1 MARRLEDFAVP
12 NRIRPRL
19 LHKGDY
25 EDLKVTVSPLKI
37 FWLISAIC
45 VSTVV
50 GLSLVWPAALWAFV
64 VIGPLILLGIHDS
77 YQRSH
82 AVIRNFP
89 VIGRARYWMEA
100 IRPEIQQ
107 YFVESDTSGRPF
119 SRELRSVVY
128 QRAKGA
134 TDTRPFGTIR
144 DLDAVGSEWIAH
156 SLAPKHPPEQ
166 EPRILIGEGRCERP
180 YAASMLNVSAMS
192 FGSLS
197 KNAVLALNGGAKL
210 GGFAHNTGEGGLSPY
225 HLQPGG
231 DLIWQI
237 GTGYFGCRTPDGN
250 FDPDE
255 FARKAEHESVKMIE
269 IKLSQGAK
277 PGHGGILPGAK
288 VTAEIAQ
295 IRGVPMGQDVISP
308 PYHQAF
314 STPKG
319 LLDFIVQLRELSG
332 GKPIGFKL
340 CVGQPSEF
348 LSICKAMVQT
358 GVVPDFITV
367 DGAEGGTGAAP
378 MEFSNAIGMPL
389 TDGLLLVHNAL
400 LGCDLRS
407 KIRVICS
414 GKIVTGFHMVQR
426 LAIGADLCN
435 SARAMMFA
443 LGCIQALKCNTN
455 HCPVGVTTQDPDL
468 VRGLDVVGK
477 TRRVFNYHR
486 STVNSFLEILGAAGL
501 SHPDELHP
509 RHIQRRVSPTQVQD
523 YGRIYQCF
531 EPGALLSSSPPATSP
546 TCAAISE
553 AWAAAS
559 PERF

>member
-1 MARRLEDFAVP
+1 M
-12 NRIRPRL
+12 
-19 LHKGDY
+19 
-25 EDLKVTVSPLKI
+25 SPLKM
-37 FWLISAIC
+37 FWVSSAVC
-45 VSTVV
+45 VSIV
-50 GLSLVWPAALWAFV
+50 GALSMVWPAALWAFV
-64 VIGPLILLGIHDS
+64 VIGPLILLGIYDS
-77 YQRSH
+77 SQRRH

-128 QRAKGA
+128 QRAKEA

-144 DLDAVGSEWIAH
+144 DLDEVGSEWIAH
-156 SLAPKHPPEQ
+156 SLTPKHAPEQ
-166 EPRILIGEGRCERP
+166 GPRILIGEGRCDQP
-180 YAASMLNVSAMS
+180 YAASILNVSAMS

-197 KNAVLALNGGAKL
+197 KNAILSLNGGAKL
-210 GGFAHNTGEGGLSPY
+210 GGFAHNTGEGGISPY
-225 HLQPGG
+225 HLEPGG

-237 GTGYFGCRTPDGN
+237 GTGYFGCRTSDGN
-250 FDPDE
+250 FDPDQ
-255 FARKAEHESVKMIE
+255 FAHKAKLDSVKMIE

-288 VTAEIAQ
+288 VTLEIAQ
-295 IRGVPMGQDVISP
+295 IRGVPLGQDVISP
-308 PYHQAF
+308 PYHRTFA
-314 STPKG
+314 TPKG
-319 LLDFIVQLRELSG
+319 LLDFVVQLRELSS

-358 GVVPDFITV
+358 GVVPDFIAV

-389 TDGLLLVHNAL
+389 TDGLLFVHNAL

-455 HCPVGVTTQDPDL
+455 HCPVGVTTQDPNL
-468 VRGLDVVGK
+468 VRGPDVVSK

-486 STVNSFLEILGAAGL
+486 STVNSFLEILGSAVL
-501 SHPDELHP
+501 SHPDELQP

-531 EPGALLSSSPPATSP
+531 EPGALLSSSPPATTP
-546 TCAAISE
+546 TCAFISE
-553 AWAAAS
+553 AWTAAS
-559 PERF
+559 AERF

>member
-1 MARRLEDFAVP
+1 M
-12 NRIRPRL
+12 
-19 LHKGDY
+19 
-25 EDLKVTVSPLKI
+25 SPLKI
-37 FWLISAIC
+37 FWLTSVIC
-45 VSTVV
+45 VSIVA
-50 GLSLVWPAALWAFV
+50 GLSLVWPATLWAFI
-64 VIGPLILLGIHDS
+64 VIGPLILLGIYDS
-77 YQRSH
+77 LQRAH

-89 VIGRARYWMEA
+89 VIGRARYWMES

-128 QRAKGA
+128 QRAKVA

-144 DLDAVGSEWIAH
+144 DLHEVGSEWIAH
-156 SLAPKHPPEQ
+156 SLTPKHPPEKK
-166 EPRILIGEGRCERP
+166 PRILIGEGRCGRP

-225 HLQPGG
+225 HLEAGG

-237 GTGYFGCRTPDGN
+237 GTGYFGCRTPEGN
-250 FDPDE
+250 FDPDP
-255 FARKAEHESVKMIE
+255 FASKAKLDSVKMIE

-277 PGHGGILPGAK
+277 PGHGGILPAAK
-288 VTAEIAQ
+288 VTPEIAQ
-295 IRGVPMGQDVISP
+295 IRGVPLGRDVISP
-308 PYHQAF
+308 PCHQAF

-340 CVGQPSEF
+340 CVGLPSEF
-348 LSICKAMVQT
+348 LSICKAMVET
-358 GVVPDFITV
+358 GIVPDFITV

-389 TDGLLLVHNAL
+389 TDGLLFAHNAL
-400 LGCDLRS
+400 LGCDLRD

-443 LGCIQALKCNTN
+443 LGCIQAIKCNTN
-455 HCPVGVTTQDPDL
+455 RCPVGVATQDPDL
-468 VRGLDVVGK
+468 VRGLDVTDK
-477 TRRVFNYHR
+477 KYRVFNYHKN
-486 STVNSFLEILGAAGL
+486 TVNSFLEILGAAGL
-501 SHPDELHP
+501 SHPNELQP
-509 RHIQRRVSPTQVQD
+509 RHIQRRVSPTEVHD
-523 YGRIYQCF
+523 YGRIYQYLD
-531 EPGALLSSSPPATSP
+531 PGALLSSSPPVKIP
-546 TCAAISE
+546 TCEVFSE
-553 AWAAAS
+553 AWDTAS
-559 PERF
+559 AERF

>member
-1 MARRLEDFAVP
+1 M
-12 NRIRPRL
+12 
-19 LHKGDY
+19 
-25 EDLKVTVSPLKI
+25 SPLKI
-37 FWLISAIC
+37 FWLSSAVC
-45 VSTVV
+45 VSLVG
-50 GLSLVWPAALWAFV
+50 GLSLVWPAILWAFV
-64 VIGPLILLGIHDS
+64 VIGPLVLLGIYDS
-77 YQRSH
+77 SQRSH

-128 QRAKGA
+128 QRAKVA

-144 DLDAVGSEWIAH
+144 DLHEVGSEWIAH
-156 SLAPKHPPEQ
+156 SLTPKHPPER
-166 EPRILIGEGRCERP
+166 EPRILIGEGRCDRP
-180 YAASMLNVSAMS
+180 YAASVLNISAMS

-225 HLQPGG
+225 HLEPGG

-237 GTGYFGCRTPDGN
+237 GTGYFGCRTADGN
-250 FDPDE
+250 FDPDQ
-255 FARKAEHESVKMIE
+255 FAHKSKHESVKMIE

-288 VTAEIAQ
+288 VTPEIAQ
-295 IRGVPMGQDVISP
+295 IRGVPVGQDVISP
-308 PYHQAF
+308 PYHRAF

-319 LLDFIVQLRELSG
+319 LLDFIVQLRELCG
-332 GKPIGFKL
+332 GKPVGFKL

-348 LSICKAMVQT
+348 LSICKAMVET
-358 GVVPDFITV
+358 GLVPDFITV

-378 MEFSNAIGMPL
+378 MEFSNSIGMPL
-389 TDGLLLVHNAL
+389 TDGLLFAHNAL
-400 LGCDLRS
+400 LGCDLRD

-414 GKIVTGFHMVQR
+414 AKIVTGFNMVQR
-426 LAIGADLCN
+426 MAIGADLCN

-455 HCPVGVTTQDPDL
+455 HCPVGVTTQNPDL
-468 VRGLDVVGK
+468 VRGLDVASK
-477 TRRVFNYHR
+477 KHRVFNYHR
-486 STVNSFLEILGAAGL
+486 NTVNSFLEILGAAGL
-501 SHPDELHP
+501 SHPDELRP
-509 RHIQRRVSPTQVQD
+509 RHIQRRVSPTEVQD
-523 YGRIYQCF
+523 YGRFYQYL
-531 EPGALLSSSPPATSP
+531 EPGALLSSSPGTSS
-546 TCAAISE
+546 TGGALAD
-553 AWAAAS
+553 AWEAAS
-559 PERF
+559 AERF